1 MGNRIAEDQD
11 YSEDSLPTRLN
22 YVKEQA
28 QAGEHCYHGYN
39 NAIIQAETQK
49 TWLVWIRKVITGG
62 GKASME
68 IVPAIDLRDG
78 KCVRLYQGD
87 YNEET
92 IFSDDPVEVALEWQS
107 LGAPRLH
114 IVDLDGAATGELCN
128 LDIITE
134 IANAVLIPTQL
145 GGGIRRLETIEQL
158 LKAGIERV
166 ILGTAAVEDPK
177 LIEQACRKFSESI
190 IVSIDA
196 REGHIAIHGWCQET
210 GLKTVEFTKAM
221 VQLGVKRFIYT
232 DISRDGTLTEPNFTT
247 IAELVNT
254 ISLPII
260 AAGGISSLNHLKML
274 KSLGVEAAIIGKALY
289 TRDIKLKQAL
299 ATVL

>member
-1 MGNRIAEDQD
+1 MGSRIAKDKD

-28 QAGEHCYHGYN
+28 QAGEHCYRCYN
-39 NAIIQAETQK
+39 NAIIQAK
-49 TWLVWIRKVITGG
+49 TWLVWIWGVITRG

-78 KCVRLYQGD
+78 KCVRLYQGNYD
-87 YNEET
+87 EET

-114 IVDLDGAATGELCN
+114 IVDLDGAVRGEPFN
-128 LDIITE
+128 LDIIKE
-134 IANAVLIPTQL
+134 IASAVLIPTQL

-158 LKAGIERV
+158 LKDGIERI

-177 LIEQACRKFSESI
+177 LIEEACRKFSESI

-196 REGHIAIHGWCQET
+196 REGHIATHGWCQET
-210 GLKTVEFTKAM
+210 GLKTVEFSKAM
-221 VQLGVKRFIYT
+221 MQLGVKRFIYT

-247 IAELVNT
+247 IAEMVNT
-254 ISLPII
+254 TSLPVI
-260 AAGGISSLNHLKML
+260 AAGGISSLSHLKML
-274 KSLGVEAAIIGKALY
+274 KSLGVEAAIVGKALY
-289 TRDIKLKQAL
+289 TGDINLKQAI
-299 ATVL
+299 AAIS